1 MSSWYRVTLIVIDAI
16 GLIFLAISP
25 APAFEALW
33 SAVLSDWALPT
44 SELHVSMF
52 SFVEP
57 AGLQLAAASALE
69 RDGKGLRLGFGYD
82 DMVSAAFNSLN
93 GSNTPLAIS
102 DRMFLLTTPCD
113 KRFQFTLRITW

>member
-1 MSSWYRVTLIVIDAI
+1 
-16 GLIFLAISP
+16 
-25 APAFEALW
+25 LW

>member
-1 MSSWYRVTLIVIDAI
+1 MSSWYRVTLIVIGAI

-102 DRMFLLTTPCD
+102 DHPADHVVKADFVD
-113 KRFQFTLRITW
+113 RIWLS

>member
-1 MSSWYRVTLIVIDAI
+1 MSSWHRMTLIVIGAL
-16 GLIFLAISP
+16 GLTFLAISP
-25 APAFEALW
+25 VLAFEALW

-52 SFVEP
+52 SFVESP
-57 AGLQLAAASALE
+57 GLQFATASALE

-82 DMVSAAFNSLN
+82 DMVASTFNSFN

-102 DRMFLLTTPCD
+102 DRLFLLTTPCD